1 MSRPVLRRAVAAA
14 VLPLALASLSA
25 CGSDDSDKAGDTSS
39 SSSSSSSGGS
49 TADTPSAGET
59 VDPADFVDRFQ
70 NGFENTTTAH
80 ETMTMSM
87 GSRGSMTGEGDID
100 YRDGSPAMDMTMS
113 IDQAGGDVQVILV
126 DNVFYMKAPGM
137 GGDKYLKMDLD
148 DPNSPLGSLGS
159 QLDPQEA
166 LKSFGEGVKTVTYVG
181 EDGGEDQYTVT
192 VDTAKM
198 LDSLGEDAAGAAGAG
213 MPDEI
218 SYVVWLDGEDR
229 VTKMTIDLGKTGTME
244 MELSDFGKDVS
255 IEAPPAD
262 QVAEMPSMDGSSMG

>member
-14 VLPLALASLSA
+14 VLPLALGSLSA
-25 CGSDDSDKAGDTSS
+25 CGSDDNAKAEDT

-49 TADTPSAGET
+49 GADTTPSEGET

-70 NGFENTTTAH
+70 SGFENTTTAH
-80 ETMTMSM
+80 ETMTMDM
-87 GSRGSMTGEGDID
+87 GSSGSMTGEGDID
-100 YRDGSPAMDMTMS
+100 YSEGSPSMDMTMS
-113 IDQAGGDVQVILV
+113 SDMAGGDVQVILV
-126 DNVFYMKAPGM
+126 DSVFYMKAPGM
-137 GGDKYLKMDLD
+137 GGEKYLKLD
-148 DPNSPLGSLGS
+148 MNDPNSPLGSLGS

-198 LDSLGEDAAGAAGAG
+198 LASMGQDAADAAGAQ

-218 SYVVWLDGEDR
+218 SYDVWLDDEDR
-229 VTKMTIDLGKTGTME
+229 VTKMTIDLGKMGTME

-255 IEAPPAD
+255 IEAPPSD
-262 QVAEMPSMDGSSMG
+262 QVTEMPSMDGSMG

>member
-14 VLPLALASLSA
+14 VLPLALGSLSA
-25 CGSDDSDKAGDTSS
+25 CGSDDNAKAEDASS
-39 SSSSSSSGGS
+39 TSSSGGS
-49 TADTPSAGET
+49 TADTPSEGET

-70 NGFENTTTAH
+70 SGFENTTTAH
-80 ETMTMSM
+80 ETMTMTM
-87 GSRGSMTGEGDID
+87 GSNGSMTGEGDID
-100 YRDGSPAMDMTMS
+100 YREGSPAMDMTMS
-113 IDQAGGDVQVILV
+113 SDAAGGDVQVILV
-126 DNVFYMKAPGM
+126 DEVFYMKAPGM
-137 GGDKYLKMDLD
+137 GGDKYLKMDLN
-148 DPNSPLGSLGS
+148 DPNSPFGSLGS

-181 EDGGEDQYTVT
+181 DDGGEDQYTVT

-198 LDSLGEDAAGAAGAG
+198 LASMDQDMADAAGAG

-218 SYVVWLDGEDR
+218 SYDVWLDDEDR
-229 VTKMTIDLGKTGTME
+229 VTQMTIELGKMGTME

-262 QVAEMPSMDGSSMG
+262 QVTEMPSMDGSMG